1 MLRGNWG
8 GGRRVGG
15 DPRVVSARQ
24 HLRNTSNITEDSEN
38 LTRLNDQAAL
48 AGAAHDH
55 LELADMARPQSL
67 IATVEIYV
75 CSICD
80 KPFGSD
86 YSSCA
91 RHISC
96 GRYNRCRELGA
107 TAKRLTNI
115 VSRHDR
121 NVGGRQA
128 HLQPE
133 PASAAPVQA
142 HTPH

>member
-1 MLRGNWG
+1 MIS
-8 GGRRVGG
+8 GRTQ
-15 DPRVVSARQ
+15 AR
-24 HLRNTSNITEDSEN
+24 TA
-38 LTRLNDQAAL
+38 DQ
-48 AGAAHDH
+48 

-67 IATVEIYV
+67 IAAVEICV

-80 KPFGSD
+80 KAFGSD
-86 YSSCA
+86 YSSCM

-96 GRYNRCRELGA
+96 GRVNRCRELGA
-107 TAKRLTNI
+107 TVQRLTNI

-133 PASAAPVQA
+133 PASAAPVCRQDSDSDA
-142 HTPH
+142 DRCDVGAPAGYPHSYPFYILKYPYTYP